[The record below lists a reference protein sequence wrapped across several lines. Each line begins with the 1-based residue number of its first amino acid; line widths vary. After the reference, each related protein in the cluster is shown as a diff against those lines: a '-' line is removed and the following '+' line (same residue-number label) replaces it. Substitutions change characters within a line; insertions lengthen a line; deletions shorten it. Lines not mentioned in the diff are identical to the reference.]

1 MSPTYIA
8 LIILFG
14 VALMAGIAFVI
25 QDIENKKRER
35 NLRLISLKTGIRRA
49 SHLLESYPPILMSS
63 DIHNL
68 LCQYLS
74 ARWTAII
81 ELDPSEHNQQQ
92 HAKFQSEA
100 ATLPDAVAHPVG
112 SMTVFKNQSDA
123 VRAMAIVKEFA
134 QFIAEIKGK
143 GEINSDVADRL
154 IKDAKQTYA
163 RIEVDIDLMG
173 ALETE
178 QARGPEV
185 VIHHYRSC
193 FSKLQNLNHN
203 QVLDRQLYEIRT
215 HLNQLAE
222 SIDKAAEEKIKEDE
236 RKEDNGKKFNF

>member
-49 SHLLESYPPILMSS
+49 SHLFESFPPILMSTE
-63 DIHNL
+63 IRTL
-68 LCQYLS
+68 LCKYLE
-74 ARWTAII
+74 ARWNAVV
-81 ELDPSEHNQQQ
+81 ELDPSDSNKQQKN
-92 HAKFQSEA
+92 AFQAQASM
-100 ATLPDAVAHPVG
+100 LPDAISHPSG
-112 SMTVFKNQSDA
+112 SMTVFSGETEA
-123 VRAMAIVKEFA
+123 ARALGIIKEFA
-134 QFIAEIKGK
+134 QFIAEIKNK
-143 GEINSDVADRL
+143 GEINSDTADSL
-154 IKDAKQTYA
+154 TKDAKRTFA
-163 RIEVDIDLMG
+163 RIEVDLDLMS

-178 QARGPEV
+178 QIRGPEV

-203 QVLDRQLYEIRT
+203 QALDRQLYEIRT
-215 HLNQLAE
+215 HLTTLAE
-222 SIDKAAEEKIKEDE
+222 KIDAEAEAKKIEQEQEQDT
-236 RKEDNGKKFNF
+236 GKKFNF

>member
-49 SHLLESYPPILMSS
+49 SHLFESFPPILMSTE
-63 DIHNL
+63 IRTL
-68 LCQYLS
+68 LCKYLE
-74 ARWTAII
+74 ARWNAVV
-81 ELDPSEHNQQQ
+81 ELDPSDSNKQQKN
-92 HAKFQSEA
+92 AFQAQASM
-100 ATLPDAVAHPVG
+100 LPDAISHPSG
-112 SMTVFKNQSDA
+112 SMTVFSGETEA
-123 VRAMAIVKEFA
+123 ARALGIIKEFA
-134 QFIAEIKGK
+134 QFIAEIKNK
-143 GEINSDVADRL
+143 GEINSDTADSL
-154 IKDAKQTYA
+154 TKDAKRTFA
-163 RIEVDIDLMG
+163 RIEVDLDLMS

-178 QARGPEV
+178 QIRGPEV

-203 QVLDRQLYEIRT
+203 QALDRQLYEIRT
-215 HLNQLAE
+215 HLTTLAE
-222 SIDKAAEEKIKEDE
+222 KIDAEAEAKKIKQEQEHDT
-236 RKEDNGKKFNF
+236 GKKFNF

>member
-49 SHLLESYPPILMSS
+49 SHLFESFPPILMSTE
-63 DIHNL
+63 IRTL
-68 LCQYLS
+68 LCKYLE
-74 ARWTAII
+74 ARWNAVV
-81 ELDPSEHNQQQ
+81 ELDPSDNNKQQKN
-92 HAKFQSEA
+92 AFQAQASM
-100 ATLPDAVAHPVG
+100 LPDAISHPSG
-112 SMTVFKNQSDA
+112 SMTVFSGETEA
-123 VRAMAIVKEFA
+123 ARALGIIKEFA
-134 QFIAEIKGK
+134 QFIAEIKNK
-143 GEINSDVADRL
+143 GEINSDTADNL
-154 IKDAKQTYA
+154 TKDAKRTFA
-163 RIEVDIDLMG
+163 RIEVDLDLMS

-178 QARGPEV
+178 QIRGPEV

-203 QVLDRQLYEIRT
+203 QALDRQLYEIRT
-215 HLNQLAE
+215 HLTTLAE
-222 SIDKAAEEKIKEDE
+222 KIDAEAEAKKIEQEQEQDT
-236 RKEDNGKKFNF
+236 GKKFNF

>member
-49 SHLLESYPPILMSS
+49 SHLFESFPPILMSTE
-63 DIHNL
+63 IRTL
-68 LCQYLS
+68 LCKYLE
-74 ARWTAII
+74 ARWNAVV
-81 ELDPSEHNQQQ
+81 ELDPSDNNKQQQ
-92 HAKFQSEA
+92 SSFQAQASM
-100 ATLPDAVAHPVG
+100 LPDAISHPSG
-112 SMTVFKNQSDA
+112 SMTVFNGETEA
-123 VRAMAIVKEFA
+123 ARALGIIKEFA
-134 QFIAEIKGK
+134 QFIAEIKNK
-143 GEINSDVADRL
+143 GEINSDTADSL
-154 IKDAKQTYA
+154 TKDAKRTFA
-163 RIEVDIDLMG
+163 RIEVDLDLMS

-178 QARGPEV
+178 QSRGPEV

-203 QVLDRQLYEIRT
+203 QALDRQLYEIRT
-215 HLNQLAE
+215 HLTTLAE
-222 SIDKAAEEKIKEDE
+222 KIDAEAEAKKIEQEQEKDT
-236 RKEDNGKKFNF
+236 GKKFNF